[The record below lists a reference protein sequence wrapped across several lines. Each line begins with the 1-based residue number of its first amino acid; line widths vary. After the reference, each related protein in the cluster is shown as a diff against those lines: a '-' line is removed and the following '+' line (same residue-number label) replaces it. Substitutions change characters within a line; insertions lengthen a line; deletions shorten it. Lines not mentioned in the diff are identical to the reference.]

1 MAASYSLQLQG
12 LHAKCM
18 SDESFGRDMLGYSE
32 SIPNTNFGG
41 LLPPLGIPTSRN
53 ESQARQNQWNIRESP
68 PNGSP
73 KHKRNLSQYP
83 SERQTPTNINLNRL
97 LGYPQENIPAPV
109 SGAASSDPEFS
120 YGSLH
125 SGMACMPSSSQNT
138 ATNTLPGM
146 PSDDV
151 WNSSLIVENAED
163 GLTAMSNMLLSQ
175 QFLEMDRVITFD
187 GTDFNYYGMHN
198 S

>member
-1 MAASYSLQLQG
+1 MAANYSLQLQE

-32 SIPNTNFGG
+32 SIPNTNVGG
-41 LLPPLGIPTSRN
+41 LLPPLRIPTSRN
-53 ESQARQNQWNIRESP
+53 GSQARQSQRNIRESP
-68 PNGSP
+68 PNGNP
-73 KHKRNLSQYP
+73 RHETDLSQYP
-83 SERQTPTNINLNRL
+83 SERDASTNMNLNRF
-97 LGYPQENIPAPV
+97 LGHPQENIPAPV
-109 SGAASSDPEFS
+109 SGTASSDPPFS
-120 YGSLH
+120 YDSLD
-125 SGMACMPSSSQNT
+125 SGMARMPSPSRNM
-138 ATNTLPGM
+138 ATNPFPGM
-146 PSDDV
+146 PSNDM

-187 GTDFNYYGMHN
+187 GTDFNYYGTHN